1 MIKNEIQGAAPWF
14 KDQEKIILSEIK
26 EVLSTGQLV
35 NGNHVKNFENEIKNM
50 ANTKYSLAV
59 NSGGTAL
66 ELALLALDVKNKE
79 VILPAQTFIAS
90 ANSIIRAGGKPVF
103 ADIDINTNCLD
114 PEDVKKRINE
124 NTVGIMFVHMFGL
137 LPHSLFE
144 IKNICDEYNLFLIE
158 DAAHAHGA
166 RLNGQFAGSIGDV
179 GCFSFFATKVVTTGE
194 GGAITTNRK
203 DIFEKVKSLHN
214 HGRSSDGLLFDL
226 AGNNFRI
233 PEISCILGIHQL
245 KRLDEI
251 LNHRRKIANI
261 YFDGLSLISHIKPLV
276 KVQDNSNS
284 YWRFPA
290 HLNDSIN
297 RIKFQEYMMDDFK
310 IRITWMYEPLCH
322 QQPIFNSQSNIS
334 LPNSEWSIKR
344 LINLP
349 IHMNVSEK
357 DALYVIDSIDKTL
370 KKILNED

>member
-14 KDQEKIILSEIK
+14 KNQEKIILSEIN

-35 NGNHVKNFENEIKNM
+35 NGKHVKNFENEIKNM

-103 ADIDINTNCLD
+103 ADIEINTNCLD

-166 RLNGQFAGSIGDV
+166 SLNGKFAGSIGDV
-179 GCFSFFATKVVTTGE
+179 GCFSFFATKIVTTGE

-214 HGRSSDGLLFDL
+214 HGRSSNGLLFDL

-251 LNHRRKIANI
+251 LSHKRKIAKI
-261 YFDGLSLISHIKPLV
+261 YFNGLSLISHIKPLV
-276 KVQDNSNS
+276 EVQDNSNS

-322 QQPIFNSQSNIS
+322 QQPIFNSQSNIC

-357 DALYVIDSIDKTL
+357 DALYIIDSIDKTL